1 MTSREAMLDF
11 GAAAYF
17 VSIPLLFGGA
27 ILGIES
33 MTFAGAVLALASIA
47 TIAAS

>member
-1 MTSREAMLDF
+1 MTRHEAMLDF

-27 ILGIES
+27 VLGIEA
-33 MTFAGAVLALASIA
+33 MTFAGAVLALVSIA
-47 TIAAS
+47 IIAAS